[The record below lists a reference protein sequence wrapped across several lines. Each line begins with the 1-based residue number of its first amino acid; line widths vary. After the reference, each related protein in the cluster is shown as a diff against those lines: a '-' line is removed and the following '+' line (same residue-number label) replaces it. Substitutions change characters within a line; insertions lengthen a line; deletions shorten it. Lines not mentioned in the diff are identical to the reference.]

1 MERYEIVIK
10 DETQKE
16 WNNISGEGQPMPSNV
31 AGQDE
36 QPVNYKEEKTSTM
49 LKVVAK
55 ASINQARSLI
65 VSRIGEFQR
74 DTLLQQKIDDTI
86 NIVDTAMAFYVNPV
100 YGAINLATSTASKL
114 ITRQIETEKE
124 QNRLSVSL
132 RRAGYINRSR
142 E

>member
-16 WNNISGEGQPMPSNV
+16 WSNISGEGRPMPSNV
-31 AGQDE
+31 AGQE
-36 QPVNYKEEKTSTM
+36 EAPANYKEEKTSTM

-55 ASINQARSLI
+55 TSINQARSLI
-65 VSRIGEFQR
+65 VSRIGEIQR
-74 DTLLQQKIDDTI
+74 DTLLQQKIDDSI
-86 NIVDTAMAFYVNPV
+86 NIVETAMAFYVNPI
-100 YGAINLATSTASKL
+100 YGAINLGTSTISKL
-114 ITRQIETEKE
+114 MTRQIETEKE
-124 QNRLSVSL
+124 QHRLNVSL